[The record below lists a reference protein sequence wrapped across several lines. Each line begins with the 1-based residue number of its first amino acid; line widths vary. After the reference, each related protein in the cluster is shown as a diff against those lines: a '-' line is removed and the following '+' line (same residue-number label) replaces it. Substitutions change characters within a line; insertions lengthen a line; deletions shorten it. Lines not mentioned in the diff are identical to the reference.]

1 MKNKTITST
10 YVPILWLLSE
20 NQKKELLRETV
31 KLYYKAYYYMTNPNL
46 TYNSFYYEITE
57 IKYDHWCN

>member
-1 MKNKTITST
+1 MVVVRQSKERA
-10 YVPILWLLSE
+10 Y
-20 NQKKELLRETV
+20 KKAI

-57 IKYDHWCN
+57 IKYDHWYN